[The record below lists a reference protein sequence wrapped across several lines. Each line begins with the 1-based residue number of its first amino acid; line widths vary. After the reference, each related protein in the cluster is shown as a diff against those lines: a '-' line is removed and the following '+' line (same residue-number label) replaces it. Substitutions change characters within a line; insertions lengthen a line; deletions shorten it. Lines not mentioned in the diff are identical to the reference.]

1 MTLTLALSLR
11 EREPDTAGGVGFDG
25 RWLAEHAAQVVEV
38 RLRRLAFL
46 QLGRRPLGDE
56 LVRRHV
62 VTVSPVTT
70 PMPRNDTLSVGTV
83 LVAGRRSALSVKAS
97 HILVVAVPKL
107 AGS

>member
-1 MTLTLALSLR
+1 MRHRSLKCDCDAWLS
-11 EREPDTAGGVGFDG
+11 FNS
-25 RWLAEHAAQVVEV
+25 
-38 RLRRLAFL
+38 
-46 QLGRRPLGDE
+46 GRRPLDDE

-62 VTVSPVTT
+62 VIVSTVAT